1 MKTSMM
7 FAKFLTNK
15 WVGYVMAAAAV
26 ALATLLKILAQPNII
41 PSNVPILY
49 FLVIVPIAYFFEI
62 GPAILACVLSALSY
76 DFFFI
81 SLNHRFQWRITEVP
95 ILAIF
100 LFVGVVVSLLESNLR
115 KKRDEAEKAKSELS
129 KYKDNLEDLVKLR
142 TAALFESEEKLRLH
156 TENSPLAIIE
166 WDAKFVVTRWA
177 GAAEKMFGWRPSE
190 TIGKP
195 IGDLNLIYA
204 ADIPIVEATM
214 AKLTDGITR
223 TYTSSNRNITK
234 DGRIIWC
241 IWYNSVLYDENGKM
255 LSVMSEVE
263 DITENKRIDKAKDE
277 FIGLVSHELRNPL
290 TVMIGSVQ
298 TALSPGLSQDEV
310 KFLLRNAAEG
320 GRYMDQIISNLLE
333 LSRYQADRLKLA
345 NEKVDLKLLAYTAI
359 EQVKLFH
366 PLHQYKFDAAETMPV
381 VMGDPIRI
389 ERILYNLVENAAK
402 YSPRGSE
409 ISINVE
415 CQKNAVAVSVR
426 DQGIGIPSERI
437 AELFEPFQRLVDH
450 SESTKGL
457 GLGLVVVKR
466 LVEAHGGKISVQSE
480 QGIGSTFSFTLPLK
494 E

>member
-1 MKTSMM
+1 
-7 FAKFLTNK
+7 
-15 WVGYVMAAAAV
+15 
-26 ALATLLKILAQPNII
+26 
-41 PSNVPILY
+41 
-49 FLVIVPIAYFFEI
+49 
-62 GPAILACVLSALSY
+62 
-76 DFFFI
+76 
-81 SLNHRFQWRITEVP
+81 
-95 ILAIF
+95 
-100 LFVGVVVSLLESNLR
+100 
-115 KKRDEAEKAKSELS
+115 
-129 KYKDNLEDLVKLR
+129 
-142 TAALFESEEKLRLH
+142 
-156 TENSPLAIIE
+156 
-166 WDAKFVVTRWA
+166 
-177 GAAEKMFGWRPSE
+177 
-190 TIGKP
+190 
-195 IGDLNLIYA
+195 
-204 ADIPIVEATM
+204 
-214 AKLTDGITR
+214 
-223 TYTSSNRNITK
+223 
-234 DGRIIWC
+234 
-241 IWYNSVLYDENGKM
+241 
-255 LSVMSEVE
+255 
-263 DITENKRIDKAKDE
+263 
-277 FIGLVSHELRNPL
+277 
-290 TVMIGSVQ
+290 
-298 TALSPGLSQDEV
+298 
-310 KFLLRNAAEG
+310 
-320 GRYMDQIISNLLE
+320 
-333 LSRYQADRLKLA
+333 LKLA